1 MRKLLLIALALCGA
15 GVPLRAQDDVGRCA
29 TPDSVVVAGNKRVPS
44 ATVLLD
50 AGITTGTA
58 LNAPSIQRAMKNIF
72 AGGQFDDVKIEC
84 KVAPAAASTAAPSA
98 YLVIQVVERPL
109 LDFVDVSGI
118 NAVPSKDVKDKVELL
133 IGRPVDPALVT
144 RGVQRMDSVYQANGY
159 YLVRIKPETT
169 VVADNHITIQYKIDE
184 GRRLSISG
192 VKVTG
197 NKNVPATEIVSSLKT
212 KPEGFWWWK
221 GGEFDAD
228 KYAQDLGDSLPN
240 LYARKGFIDFQLLK
254 DTLIVD
260 RERGKAMVEIKVDEG
275 KQYKVGGFEVTGNKR
290 FNSED
295 ISRFYPFTNQA
306 PSLPQRVS
314 SLVRRKPMNTGV
326 FDKSVW
332 DEATQKVRTAYYNE
346 GYLYAQ
352 VRPVLD
358 RAPGDS
364 GRVSLRWD
372 IQEGSPAIINRIEI
386 VGNDYTHENCI
397 RDQLSLIPGGVFS
410 QDRLLRSYQ
419 SIGNLGFFETP
430 MAFPET
436 RPANEQGDVDIVF
449 HVKEKRTGNVSFGAS
464 MGQGT
469 GLGGF
474 IGLDQPN
481 LFGMC
486 KKGSLNWQYGR
497 YINDFQLSY
506 TDPAIRQSRL
516 AGTITA
522 YHSQSRYTIA
532 DLGQT
537 TRTGGSVRMAFP
549 FFSSLYTRVGVSYG
563 LESVRY
569 SSDGLVGT
577 ITTNNCAGC
586 LRSTLSLDLTRDT
599 RSEVPF
605 PSEGTLSSFTAAFNG
620 GILGGTASFQRY
632 TTEFK
637 SFTTLMRIGG
647 DKPGAQPLKV
657 VAGLTQRSG
666 MVFGNAGPFFSNQ
679 EFALG
684 GVQYGEPLRGY
695 PEFSVTPLGYNPSTS
710 TNSAVRQSFGN
721 AFFTATAEVGL
732 RVSSQFYADVFY
744 EAGNVWQHPRD
755 FNPSRLFRS
764 AGIGASVISPLG
776 PLGLDWAYGFD
787 RVDENGRPDPK
798 WQIHFKLGQFFY

>member
-15 GVPLRAQDDVGRCA
+15 RAPLRAQDDVGRCA

-50 AGITTGTA
+50 AGIATGTA
-58 LNAPSIQRAMKNIF
+58 LNAPSIQRAMRNIF
-72 AGGQFDDVKIEC
+72 SGGQFDDVRIEC
-84 KVAPAAASTAAPSA
+84 KVLTTPQTA
-98 YLVIQVVERPL
+98 YLQITVVERPL

-118 NAVPSKDVKDKVELL
+118 AAVPSKDVKDKVELL
-133 IGRPVDPALVT
+133 IGRPVDPALVA
-144 RGVQRMDSVYQANGY
+144 RAIQRMDSVYQANGY
-159 YLVRIKPETT
+159 YLARIKADTT
-169 VVADNHITIQYKIDE
+169 VIADNHITIQFKIDE

-197 NKNVPATEIVSSLKT
+197 NKKVPAAEIVSSLKT
-212 KPEGFWWWK
+212 KPEGFWWWR

-240 LYARKGFIDFQLLK
+240 LFARKGFIDFQLLK
-254 DTLIVD
+254 DTLVVD
-260 RERGKAMVEIKVDEG
+260 RERGKAMVEITVDEG
-275 KQYKVGGFEVTGNKR
+275 KQYKVGTFEVTGNKR

-295 ISRFYPFTNQA
+295 INRFYPFTNAA
-306 PSLPQRVS
+306 PSLQQRLNN
-314 SLVRRKPMNTGV
+314 LVRRKPMNTGM

-352 VRPVLD
+352 VRPIMD
-358 RAPGDS
+358 RASGDS
-364 GRVSLRWD
+364 GRVTLRWD
-372 IQEGSPAIINRIEI
+372 IVEGSPAIINRIDI

-397 RDQLSLIPGGVFS
+397 RDQLVLIPGDVFS

-419 SIGNLGFFETP
+419 SIGNLGFFDTP
-430 MAFPET
+430 LAFPET
-436 RPANEQGDVDIVF
+436 RPANDQGDVDIIF

-481 LFGMC
+481 LFGKC

-506 TDPAIRQSRL
+506 TDPAIQQSRL

-537 TRTGGSVRMAFP
+537 TRTGGSVRMALP
-549 FFSSLYTRVGVSYG
+549 FFNSRFTRIGVSYG
-563 LESVRY
+563 LEAVRF
-569 SSDGLVGT
+569 SSDGFVGT
-577 ITTNNCAGC
+577 ITTNNCSGC
-586 LRSTLSLDLTRDT
+586 LRSTLSLDMTRDT

-605 PSEGTLSSFTAAFNG
+605 PSEGTLSSVTTAFNG
-620 GILGGTASFQRY
+620 GILGGTASFQRI
-632 TTEFK
+632 TTEFR

-647 DKPGAQPLKV
+647 DKPGSQPLKI
-657 VAGLTQRSG
+657 VAGLSQRNG
-666 MVFGNAGPFFSNQ
+666 FVFGNAGPFFSNQ

-695 PEFSVTPLGYNPSTS
+695 PEFSVTPLGYNPSTG
-710 TNSAVRQSFGN
+710 TNNAVRQSFGN

-732 RVSSQFYADVFY
+732 RVSSQFYADIFY
-744 EAGNVWQHPRD
+744 EAGNVWQNPRD
-755 FNPSRLFRS
+755 YNPSRLFRS
-764 AGIGASVISPLG
+764 FGIGASVISPLG

-787 RVDENGRPDPK
+787 RVDANGLPDPK
-798 WQIHFKLGQFFY
+798 WQIHFKLGQFFN

>member
-29 TPDSVVVAGNKRVPS
+29 TPDSVVVAGNKRVPA

-58 LNAPSIQRAMKNIF
+58 LNAPSIQRAMRNIF

-84 KVAPAAASTAAPSA
+84 KVAPSPSQSA
-98 YLVIQVVERPL
+98 WLQILVVERPL

-133 IGRPVDPALVT
+133 IGRPVDPALVA
-144 RGVQRMDSVYQANGY
+144 RAVQRMDSVYQANGY
-159 YLVRIKPETT
+159 YLARIKPDTT
-169 VVADNHITIQYKIDE
+169 IVADNHITIQFKIDE

-192 VKVTG
+192 VKITG
-197 NKNVPATEIVSSLKT
+197 NTLVPAKEIVSSLKT
-212 KPEGFWWWK
+212 KPEGFFWWR

-240 LYARKGFIDFQLLK
+240 MYARKGFIDFQLLK

-260 RERGKAMVEIKVDEG
+260 RARGKAMVEISVDEG

-295 ISRFYPFTNQA
+295 ISRFYPFTITA
-306 PSLPQRVS
+306 PSLPQRLN
-314 SLVRRKPMNTGV
+314 SLVRRKPINTGT

-332 DEATQKVRTAYYNE
+332 DEATQKVKTAYYNE

-352 VRPVLD
+352 VRPVTD

-364 GRVSLRWD
+364 GRVRLRWD
-372 IQEGSPAIINRIEI
+372 IVEGSPAIINRIDI

-397 RDQLSLIPGGVFS
+397 RDQLVLIPGDVFS

-430 MAFPET
+430 LAFPET
-436 RPANEQGDVDIVF
+436 RPANDQGDVDIVF

-481 LFGMC
+481 LFGKC

-506 TDPAIRQSRL
+506 TDPAIQQSRL
-516 AGTITA
+516 AGTVTA
-522 YHSQSRYTIA
+522 YHSQSRYTIV

-537 TRTGGSVRMAFP
+537 TRTGGSVRLAFP
-549 FFSSLYTRVGVSYG
+549 FFNSRFTRVGVSYG
-563 LESVRY
+563 LESVRF
-569 SSDGLVGT
+569 SSDGFVGT

-586 LRSTLSLDLTRDT
+586 LRSTISVDVTRDT

-605 PSEGTLSSFTAAFNG
+605 PSEGTLSSVTTAFNG
-620 GILGGTASFQRY
+620 GILGGTATFQRL

-647 DKPGAQPLKV
+647 DQPGSQPLKL
-657 VAGLTQRSG
+657 VAGISQRNG
-666 MVFGNAGPFFSNQ
+666 FVFGNAGPFFSNQ

-744 EAGNVWQHPRD
+744 EGGNVWQNPRD
-755 FNPSRLFRS
+755 YNPSRLFRS
-764 AGIGASVISPLG
+764 FGVGASVISPLG

-787 RVDENGRPDPK
+787 RVDENGRPDPR
-798 WQIHFKLGQFFY
+798 WQIHFKLGQFFN